1 MRKVLIIL
9 IIVLLLFLGYTV
21 TAKGLEI
28 GDFTLWSIKNLADS
42 NENLEKRI
50 EEINTM
56 KDVEYPKKVSDLQ
69 TASNN
74 MKSKKE
80 EYLDYTNLSS
90 DEQIVKAMQ
99 NESYAIEFLWTRIG
113 NHATTQ
119 GVNLKFEI
127 VSSATGAA
135 DVNDLNFTVQG
146 SYIGI
151 TNFIYAIENDQ
162 ELNFRIQSFKL
173 LPYDGDILQGT
184 FNVPNI
190 SIQGNTSTHSITQP
204 EQANTT
210 NENNKNQET
219 TNTEST
225 NNVVI

>member
-21 TAKGLEI
+21 TAKGLEM
-28 GDFTLWSIKNLADS
+28 GDFKLWSIKELADS

-90 DEQIVKAMQ
+90 DEQIIKAMQ

-113 NHATTQ
+113 NHATSQ

-135 DVNDLNFTVQG
+135 DVNDLKFTVQG

-173 LPYDGDILQGT
+173 LPYEGNILEGT
-184 FNVPNI
+184 FIVPNI
-190 SIQGNTSTHSITQP
+190 NIQGNTSTHSITEPKQP
-204 EQANTT
+204 NTT
-210 NENNKNQET
+210 NESDKNQET